1 MCPQHLIVFFEISR
15 EGISKPNAAR
25 EMCNAWKSDRTIA
38 SVVLNQDLG
47 KFVASVMGWSSV
59 RVAQD
64 DLVWKPPSSDD
75 DAEPKQRIDTVGFHQ
90 DSAYISAQFVPYDN
104 NSVTVWMALDPADE
118 ETGCLEYAVGSHL
131 WRPFLHNT
139 PINKTTPDIVL
150 NRSPDTDTKQDASQ
164 NNKDEGISSFHSS
177 DETSYRDGIFHAAKK
192 AGKMDSFVIQT
203 APAVEGQA
211 IFHHQDTWHGSGPNQ
226 SLTRHRRALV
236 AHYIRGD
243 VKFRPNEPHC
253 QGNRPSWWSY
263 IIFQ

>member
-1 MCPQHLIVFFEISR
+1 MLKFEVKCSQNLIVFFTICR

-64 DLVWKPPSSDD
+64 DLVWKPPSDNH
-75 DAEPKQRIDTVGFHQ
+75 EQKRIDTVGFHQ

-118 ETGCLEYAVGSHL
+118 ETGCLEYAVESHL

-139 PINKTTPDIVL
+139 PNKANPDILL
-150 NRSPDTDTKQDASQ
+150 NQSPDADKKQVGCR
-164 NNKDEGISSFHSS
+164 KGIHLVMCVAFRMTHEVCHVSLYSF
-177 DETSYRDGIFHAAKK
+177 
-192 AGKMDSFVIQT
+192 
-203 APAVEGQA
+203 
-211 IFHHQDTWHGSGPNQ
+211 
-226 SLTRHRRALV
+226 
-236 AHYIRGD
+236 
-243 VKFRPNEPHC
+243 C
-253 QGNRPSWWSY
+253 
-263 IIFQ
+263 

>member
-1 MCPQHLIVFFEISR
+1 
-15 EGISKPNAAR
+15 
-25 EMCNAWKSDRTIA
+25 MCNAWKSDRTIA

-64 DLVWKPPSSDD
+64 DLVWKPPSLDD
-75 DAEPKQRIDTVGFHQ
+75 QDAEPKQRIDTVGFHQ

-139 PINKTTPDIVL
+139 PINKTNPDIVL
-150 NRSPDTDTKQDASQ
+150 NQSPADTDEK
-164 NNKDEGISSFHSS
+164 
-177 DETSYRDGIFHAAKK
+177 
-192 AGKMDSFVIQT
+192 
-203 APAVEGQA
+203 
-211 IFHHQDTWHGSGPNQ
+211 QDTWHGSGPNQ

-243 VKFRPNEPHC
+243 VKFRPNEPLC
-253 QGNRPSWWSY
+253 QGVQPPWGSSSY
-263 IIFQ
+263 IYGRYKHFGSNELDESFFPIIYADDCAETGQKRTTWLDDYIHPPK